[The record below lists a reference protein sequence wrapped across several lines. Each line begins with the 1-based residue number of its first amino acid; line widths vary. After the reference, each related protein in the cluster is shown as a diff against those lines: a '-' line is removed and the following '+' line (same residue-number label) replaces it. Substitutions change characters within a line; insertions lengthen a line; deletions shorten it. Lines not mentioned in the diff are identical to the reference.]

1 MNTAEKMLFL
11 SSQLMMLSLDKEQN
25 AKEIVKVS
33 EELAAMQRQMR
44 ATASAAPP
52 DDEEIS
58 GFLEFTE
65 KEILKMPKSFR
76 KEFRTQGCTAHVRRR
91 KSGKHSW
98 NYEIRYRRNGYR
110 VEASSNNLEVAKKK
124 FIEKLNVADKL
135 GPMKDSSV
143 PTTFHEFAKYYF
155 DTFWRR
161 TVTELTYSNEM
172 YRYNNHVKP
181 VFGSLEIAKILPVH
195 CQKMLDDIGVCKT
208 GDEVYSILSKVFKSA
223 IKHGII
229 VHNPLDLVVHIKHT
243 RTHGKALTKEEERFL
258 LKSLEGTKY
267 QLLFAVVLYTGLR
280 PNEYKSARIK
290 GEFVVA
296 INSKQ
301 RNGKIVYKKIPITPM
316 LRPYLNGVTE
326 LNFPRVEY
334 MRDKLKEILPNHKL
348 YDLRTTFYTRCKE
361 CGVADVAI
369 KTFVGHSLGGMADT
383 YTDLSD
389 DYLIEE
395 GNKLKY

>member
-1 MNTAEKMLFL
+1 MNTQEKMLYL
-11 SSQLMMLSLDKEQN
+11 SSQLMMLSFDKEHNQ
-25 AKEIVKVS
+25 KEIEKVS
-33 EELAAMQRQMR
+33 EELAALQRQLR
-44 ATASAAPP
+44 EATNAAPP
-52 DDEEIS
+52 DEENS

-65 KEILKMPKSFR
+65 KEILKMPKTFR

-98 NYEIRYRRNGYR
+98 NYEIRYRRNGYYI
-110 VEASSNNLEVAKKK
+110 EASSNNLEVAKKK
-124 FIEKLNVADKL
+124 FIEKLNVADKI
-135 GPMKDSSV
+135 GSVKITSV
-143 PTTFHEFAKYYF
+143 PTTFHEFATYYF

-172 YRYNNHVKP
+172 YRYKNHVKP
-181 VFGSLEIAKILPVH
+181 IFGSMEIAKILPAH

-208 GDEVYSILSKVFKSA
+208 GDEVYSILSKVFNSA

-258 LKSLEGTKY
+258 LKNLEGTKY
-267 QLLFAVVLYTGLR
+267 QLLFAVALYTGLR
-280 PNEYKSARIK
+280 PNEYKSARIEGK
-290 GEFVVA
+290 FVVA

-301 RNGKIVYKKIPITPM
+301 KNGKIAYKKIPITPM

-361 CGVADVAI
+361 CGIADVAI

-389 DYLIEE
+389 EYLIEE

>member
-1 MNTAEKMLFL
+1 MNTQEKMLYL
-11 SSQLMMLSLDKEQN
+11 SSQLLLLSLDKEQN
-25 AKEIVKVS
+25 AKEIVKIS
-33 EELAAMQRQMR
+33 EELADMQRQMR
-44 ATASAAPP
+44 ATASSAPP

-98 NYEIRYRRNGYR
+98 NYEIRYRRNGYC
-110 VEASSNNLEVAKKK
+110 VEVSANNLEVAKKK

-143 PTTFHEFAKYYF
+143 PTTFHEFATYYF

-161 TVTELTYSNEM
+161 KVTELTYSNEM
-172 YRYNNHVKP
+172 YRYKNHVKP

-243 RTHGKALTKEEERFL
+243 KTHGKALTKEEERFL

-280 PNEYKSARIK
+280 PNEYKSARIE

-301 RNGKIVYKKIPITPM
+301 KNGKIIYKKIPITPM

-326 LNFPRVEY
+326 LHFPRVEY

-361 CGVADVAI
+361 CGIADVAI

-389 DYLIEE
+389 EYLIEE

>member
-143 PTTFHEFAKYYF
+143 PTTFHEFATYYF

-389 DYLIEE
+389 EYLIEE
-395 GNKLKY
+395 GNKLNY